1 MITKIVEAKN
11 VNVVNIHNNL
21 VFNNQKLLYISMGKE
36 IRIIDLLANKDI
48 TDIDYLKIITT
59 NKTKYKKIFV
69 DELAEK
75 I

>member
-11 VNVVNIHNNL
+11 VNVGNIHNNL

-59 NKTKYKKIFV
+59 SKTKYKKIFV
-69 DELAEK
+69 DELEEK
-75 I
+75 M